1 MNLYGFPWWRSH
13 TVQVSKKGCAA
24 KDITIGLLMRDSHHL
39 PKMQRSAPYL
49 QYPDLSRYHQ
59 LKHGTFT
66 RHGGIS
72 RPPYDSL
79 NTSDAVGDSE
89 QHVAAN
95 LGIIKHSMGAHR
107 ILSTRQTHG
116 TEVLVVDSATLETF
130 DASAQADAMM
140 TNISGV
146 GLMIK
151 QADCQAVILFDPR
164 QNVIANVHCG
174 WRGNVKNILG
184 RVVGMMARHFDCE
197 CGDLV
202 AAIGP
207 SLGPCCA
214 EFIHHRDIFPAG
226 FENFR
231 ISETHFDLWRLSSH
245 QLVAA
250 GINPNNITVSKV
262 CTRCHTD
269 RFFSYRGEGVTGR
282 FGTVVMLKQ

>member
-1 MNLYGFPWWRSH
+1 VNLYGFPWWRSH

-24 KDITIGLLMRDSHHL
+24 KDITAGTLMRDSHHL
-39 PKMQRSAPYL
+39 PKIQRSAPYL
-49 QYPDLSRYHQ
+49 QHPDLSQYYQ

-66 RHGGIS
+66 RHGGTS
-72 RPPYDSL
+72 SPPYDSL

-89 QHVAAN
+89 SNVAAN
-95 LGIIKHSMGAHR
+95 LGIIKHSMGAKQ

-116 TEVLVVDSATLETF
+116 TEVLMVDSDTLETF
-130 DASAQADAMM
+130 DALQQADAMI
-140 TNISGV
+140 TNICGV

-151 QADCQAVILFDPR
+151 QADCQAVILFDPH

-184 RVVGMMARHFDCE
+184 QVVQMMEHHFDCE
-197 CGDLV
+197 SADLV

-214 EFIHHRDIFPAG
+214 EFITHKDIFPPS
-226 FENFR
+226 FRDFR

-245 QLVAA
+245 QLVTA
-250 GINPNNITVSKV
+250 GINPHNITVSEI

-282 FGTVVMLKQ
+282 FGTVVMLK

>member
-1 MNLYGFPWWRSH
+1 VNLYGFPWWRSH

-24 KDITIGLLMRDSHHL
+24 KDITIRMLMPDSHHSSRT
-39 PKMQRSAPYL
+39 KRSAPYL
-49 QYPDLSRYHQ
+49 QYPDLSQYHQ

-66 RHGGIS
+66 RHGGNS
-72 RPPYDSL
+72 HSPYDSL
-79 NTSDAVGDSE
+79 NTSFDVGDFKKNVTE
-89 QHVAAN
+89 N
-95 LGIIKHSMGAHR
+95 LEIIKHTMGAHR

-116 TEVLVVDSATLETF
+116 SDVLVVDRHPGIIRCLTAGGCHDNEY
-130 DASAQADAMM
+130 
-140 TNISGV
+140 SGV
-146 GLMIK
+146 ALMIK

-164 QNVIANVHCG
+164 KNVIANVHCG

-184 RVVGMMARHFDCE
+184 RVVRMMEHHFDCE
-197 CGDLV
+197 SSDLV

-214 EFIHHRDIFPAG
+214 EFVTHKEIFPAG

-231 ISETHFDLWRLSSH
+231 VSETHFDLWRLSSH
-245 QLVAA
+245 QLVTA
-250 GINPNNITVSKV
+250 GINPNNITVSEI

-282 FGTVVMLKQ
+282 FGTVVMLK